1 MKNASMS
8 IAPRQARGGRPLLC
22 LVLAAL
28 GSLDTWNFVTSGR
41 TILHR
46 SRSLMRSATETE
58 TEPATSLAETATDD
72 AFMADDLDPV
82 GKLCSKLPFVLGRGN
97 CTEESL
103 DFKVTSTKVG
113 TSVKLVLPSLQG
125 WQFVRGKGRL
135 KRIRPL
141 PNFTSTSDSLKGA
154 KEAAAQSALSAL
166 FRTLVTRLSS
176 RNNKQ
181 LSKVIAGIFNDDVE
195 VAQIRF
201 EGNLNE
207 TEKSPGNILF
217 ALAYLARETY
227 PDDKKKRML
236 TASQVT
242 TLPSAK
248 TWNQVFVQ
256 QKLQLVMPQ
265 NVSVEK
271 VSAETQPY
279 KLATYIEKALREK
292 GAVKLQV
299 VGTKGAEQAFLALRN
314 LKQIPHRFSSYFLRS
329 DFQNATGLEVQVARK
344 WRPI

>member
-1 MKNASMS
+1 M
-8 IAPRQARGGRPLLC
+8 LC

-28 GSLDTWNFVTSGR
+28 GCLDIWNFVASGR
-41 TILHR
+41 RILHR
-46 SRSLMRSATETE
+46 SRTMRSATETE
-58 TEPATSLAETATDD
+58 TELAETGP
-72 AFMADDLDPV
+72 AFVADDLDPV

-227 PDDKKKRML
+227 PNSKKRML

-279 KLATYIEKALREK
+279 KLAIYIEKALREK
-292 GAVKLQV
+292 GALKLQV

-344 WRPI
+344 WRPL